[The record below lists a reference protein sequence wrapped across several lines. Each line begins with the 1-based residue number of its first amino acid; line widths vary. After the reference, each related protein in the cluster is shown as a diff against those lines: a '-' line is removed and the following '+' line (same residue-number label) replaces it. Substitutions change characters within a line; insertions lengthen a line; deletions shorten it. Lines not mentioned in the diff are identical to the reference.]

1 MENYKNLLDI
11 TLISATSV
19 DIEQAAH
26 ALLISSERCQFSSIK
41 LLSPKKPSIL
51 NSSIEHVSIPPMDL
65 MGYSKFMLQDLY
77 KFVDTKFCLVI
88 QSDGFVINPNLWTNQ
103 FLEYDYIGAP
113 WPNEISVYNASINKI
128 DLKKNRVGNGGFSL
142 RSKRLLEVCSHIKFD
157 ELDFPIKSEDIV
169 ICHYLYQDMLEAGI
183 KFAPFDLA
191 RKFSVEIPIS
201 SQDNDLSLSFG
212 FHGKHW
218 LSNHYLEKIANLS
231 AHSQEFLSLLPK
243 KNTDRLTYDQTR
255 IGRLQPCPCG
265 SAMRFKDCHGKLT

>member
-51 NSSIEHVSIPPMDL
+51 NSSIEHVSIPSMDL

-103 FLEYDYIGAP
+103 FLE
-113 WPNEISVYNASINKI
+113 
-128 DLKKNRVGNGGFSL
+128 
-142 RSKRLLEVCSHIKFD
+142 
-157 ELDFPIKSEDIV
+157 
-169 ICHYLYQDMLEAGI
+169 
-183 KFAPFDLA
+183 
-191 RKFSVEIPIS
+191 
-201 SQDNDLSLSFG
+201 
-212 FHGKHW
+212 
-218 LSNHYLEKIANLS
+218 
-231 AHSQEFLSLLPK
+231 
-243 KNTDRLTYDQTR
+243 
-255 IGRLQPCPCG
+255 
-265 SAMRFKDCHGKLT
+265 

>member
-1 MENYKNLLDI
+1 M
-11 TLISATSV
+11 
-19 DIEQAAH
+19 
-26 ALLISSERCQFSSIK
+26 
-41 LLSPKKPSIL
+41 
-51 NSSIEHVSIPPMDL
+51 
-65 MGYSKFMLQDLY
+65 
-77 KFVDTKFCLVI
+77 
-88 QSDGFVINPNLWTNQ
+88 
-103 FLEYDYIGAP
+103 
-113 WPNEISVYNASINKI
+113 
-128 DLKKNRVGNGGFSL
+128 GGFSL

-191 RKFSVEIPIS
+191 RKFSVEIPTN

-218 LSNHYLEKIANLS
+218 LSNHYLEKIG
-231 AHSQEFLSLLPK
+231 LL
-243 KNTDRLTYDQTR
+243 THDQTR